1 MEICSATSD
10 IPPPP
15 DPRPTQ
21 MGPGSYVTSPLS
33 EHFQSPWMSMH
44 WTQLL
49 MGFPAHYYWKW
60 CDNFSWKSAPHL
72 TSPLPLTQDRPQWV
86 LVVTSPPPLL
96 KLFNHIEHQCIELSC
111 WWAFQRTITGRDMII
126 FHGNLYHIWHPPPPD
141 PGPIQMSPDSD
152 ITSPLSDHFKTP
164 WTVD

>member
-10 IPPPP
+10 IPPP
-15 DPRPTQ
+15 Q
-21 MGPGSYVTSPLS
+21 
-33 EHFQSPWMSMH
+33 
-44 WTQLL
+44 
-49 MGFPAHYYWKW
+49 
-60 CDNFSWKSAPHL
+60 
-72 TSPLPLTQDRPQWV
+72 TQDRPKWV

-96 KLFNHIEHQCIELSC
+96 KLFNHIEHQCIELSCWWAFQRTITGSDMIIFHGNLYHIWQPPSPRPKTDPNGSWEWRHLPPSEHFNHPERQCIELSC